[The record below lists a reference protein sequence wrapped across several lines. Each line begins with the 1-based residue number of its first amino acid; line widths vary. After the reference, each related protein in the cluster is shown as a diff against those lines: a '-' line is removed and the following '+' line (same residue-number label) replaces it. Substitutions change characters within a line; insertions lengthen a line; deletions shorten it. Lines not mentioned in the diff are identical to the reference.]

1 MTKFDATVTAEAANL
16 LNREAYLLDRRQWD
30 DWLALYTKDAVYW
43 APAFASEDEMT
54 SDPDNDVS
62 LMYMDRNGLAARMF
76 RVESG
81 DSYASDPLPWTAHL
95 VTNILVTDG
104 RDDEIDASA
113 TWLVHSFSRVYGSIQ
128 RGGLYDYTLRR
139 EGDDLRIAA
148 KKIMIF
154 DDRITGPLDFYNI

>member
-1 MTKFDATVTAEAANL
+1 MDFDAALTAQAANL
-16 LNREAYLLDRRQWD
+16 LNREAYLLDRRDWD
-30 DWLALYTKDAVYW
+30 GWLALYAEDAVYW
-43 APAFASEDEMT
+43 APAFASDDEMT
-54 SDPDNDVS
+54 SDPDQEVS
-62 LMYMDRNGLAARMF
+62 LMYMDRNGLAARIF

-95 VTNILVTDG
+95 VTNILVT
-104 RDDEIDASA
+104 RVQVDEIDVSAS
-113 TWLVHSFSRVYGSIQ
+113 WLVHSFSRVYGTIQ

-139 EGDDLRIAA
+139 DAKGLLIAG